1 MTKEFN
7 KISTK
12 EETRYVLE
20 TASGGAS
27 SAGSIASVSM
37 PVGGTTIQRRPGDN
51 LLTPESDTVKQKPRQ
66 GPLRTQ
72 TGGGKHKDK
81 TKTIPRKA
89 KHKTPVAETKPMS
102 AREKLNK
109 DVNLQRQKDKDART
123 GLSGIDHDQYQR
135 QLQAKLD
142 KKTAV
147 SESLSPGEYYLWTVK
162 LDDGSTKKMKWSS
175 SYHFPETE
183 EINQHF
189 EKKYGKKVV
198 DVDFDFAVHGG
209 NHITPPEP
217 HEPGGPGK
225 RVNSYGE
232 PMKESDV
239 LEAIPGGT
247 DTMNFMH
254 DTVGI
259 PKDEVGYAVMLLR
272 KKQTGKTLSPRE
284 EADWVAYEKKLRVA
298 LMVRKNQSVAE
309 GQDLD
314 MDMIARRLEPG
325 MQTDDE
331 VIEAAYHYIRLHYDK
346 ITAGATLRDPAN
358 QKELLNFYKSKMT
371 PLDFRREGAEKT
383 LSNPQHKLGKDI
395 DAGRKADEAS
405 RIRAKKA
412 KDEFEKEWK
421 AKQEKGVAEGK
432 EAYNFDADD
441 IKRLEQIKDLPTLK
455 AQAMALI
462 AKPSAK
468 PIKPEKVQ
476 WFKNTLENMNSPIKV
491 IKLMYDLLL
500 SGQGH
505 AVIGSRNSMSPNS
518 YRSRFGEGDEYN
530 EYSDE
535 VDMVK
540 NNLLTIIRAC
550 KELANTIE
558 SGENL
563 PEWVEEKVS
572 MSKQNMV
579 TVSQY
584 LQSQHQQGHV
594 YEKMM
599 PASMFAGS
607 DKNKLGVA
615 GQWRNKGPKKNKPA
629 KAGDLVGGDESI
641 QYEASDEYHQR
652 LQWNLEAA
660 VDERSVSQ
668 AQART
673 MAAAAH
679 NPEFAKKVGIKTNV
693 AQEFNRADTGK
704 DISKLPVRVIPKK
717 RKK

>member
-1 MTKEFN
+1 MNKEFN
-7 KISTK
+7 KISNK

-20 TASGGAS
+20 TASGGSS

-37 PVGGTTIQRRPGDN
+37 PVGGTSIQRRPGDN

-89 KHKTPVAETKPMS
+89 KYKDPVAEAYQTQL
-102 AREKLNK
+102 ETILNQKK
-109 DVNLQRQKDKDART
+109 DIT
-123 GLSGIDHDQYQR
+123 
-135 QLQAKLD
+135 
-142 KKTAV
+142 
-147 SESLSPGEYYLWTVK
+147 ESLRPGEYHIWTVHF
-162 LDDGSTKKMKWSS
+162 DDGTKGRIRISNEETTDDQIKSYYAKKGKNVVKVDYNWS
-175 SYHFPETE
+175 
-183 EINQHF
+183 IN
-189 EKKYGKKVV
+189 
-198 DVDFDFAVHGG
+198 GG
-209 NHITPPEP
+209 GHITPPEP
-217 HEPGGPGK
+217 QEPGGPGN
-225 RVNSYGE
+225 RVNAYGE

-239 LEAIPGGT
+239 LEAIPGGN
-247 DTMNFMH
+247 DTINFMH

-284 EADWVAYEKKLRVA
+284 EADWVVYEKKLRIA

-346 ITAGATLRDPAN
+346 ITAGAILRDPAN

-395 DAGRKADEAS
+395 DAGRKSDEAS

-421 AKQEKGVAEGK
+421 AKQEKGVA
-432 EAYNFDADD
+432 
-441 IKRLEQIKDLPTLK
+441 
-455 AQAMALI
+455 
-462 AKPSAK
+462 
-468 PIKPEKVQ
+468 
-476 WFKNTLENMNSPIKV
+476 
-491 IKLMYDLLL
+491 
-500 SGQGH
+500 
-505 AVIGSRNSMSPNS
+505 
-518 YRSRFGEGDEYN
+518 EGDEYN

-550 KELANTIE
+550 KELANTME

-579 TVSQY
+579 TVAQY
-584 LQSQHQQGHV
+584 LQSQHQQGHI

-599 PASMFAGS
+599 PSSMFAGS
-607 DKNKLGVA
+607 NKNKLGVA

-679 NPEFAKKVGIKTNV
+679 NPAFAKKVGIKTNV
-693 AQEFNRADTGK
+693 AQEFNRADVGK
-704 DISKLPVRVIPKK
+704 DISKLPVRVI

>member
-1 MTKEFN
+1 MNKEFN
-7 KISTK
+7 KISNK

-20 TASGGAS
+20 TASGGSS

-37 PVGGTTIQRRPGDN
+37 PVGGTSIQRRPGDN

-89 KHKTPVAETKPMS
+89 KYRDPVAETYQTQL
-102 AREKLNK
+102 ETILNQKK
-109 DVNLQRQKDKDART
+109 DIT
-123 GLSGIDHDQYQR
+123 
-135 QLQAKLD
+135 
-142 KKTAV
+142 
-147 SESLSPGEYYLWTVK
+147 ESLRPGEYHIWTVHF
-162 LDDGSTKKMKWSS
+162 DDGTKGRIRISNEETTDDQIKSYYAKKGKNVVKVDYNWS
-175 SYHFPETE
+175 
-183 EINQHF
+183 IN
-189 EKKYGKKVV
+189 
-198 DVDFDFAVHGG
+198 GG
-209 NHITPPEP
+209 GHITPPEP
-217 HEPGGPGK
+217 QEPGGPGN
-225 RVNSYGE
+225 RVNAYGE

-239 LEAIPGGT
+239 LEAIPGGN
-247 DTMNFMH
+247 DTINFMH

-284 EADWVAYEKKLRVA
+284 EADWVMYEKKLRIA

-331 VIEAAYHYIRLHYDK
+331 IIEAAYHYIRLHYDK
-346 ITAGATLRDPAN
+346 ITAGAILRDTAN

-371 PLDFRREGAEKT
+371 PLDFRREEASVGET
-383 LSNPQHKLGKDI
+383 LSNPQRKLGKDI

-412 KDEFEKEWK
+412 KNEFEKEWK

-550 KELANTIE
+550 KELANTME

-579 TVSQY
+579 TVAQY
-584 LQSQHQQGHV
+584 LQSQHQQGHI

-599 PASMFAGS
+599 PASTFAGS
-607 DKNKLGVA
+607 NKNKLGVA

-629 KAGDLVGGDESI
+629 QAGDLVGGDESI

-679 NPEFAKKVGIKTNV
+679 NPAFAKKVGIKTNV
-693 AQEFNRADTGK
+693 AQEFNRADIGK
-704 DISKLPVRVIPKK
+704 DISKLPVRVI